1 MKGIDRIKL
10 SKLKS
15 KLAKESKSAK
25 SVGEMEVPSVKI
37 QEEMEI
43 EAPAS
48 TIKSLDLPI
57 KGIKKIDT
65 SVPLADRIKSMEV
78 KGIKKPMMEEKE
90 DDDEVYD
97 VDTEGPIGKYSPIME
112 YMKKKRGK

>member
-1 MKGIDRIKL
+1 MMKLG
-10 SKLKS
+10 KLKS

-48 TIKSLDLPI
+48 TIKSLDLPVS
-57 KGIKKIDT
+57 KMKKIDT
-65 SVPLADRIKSMEV
+65 SVPLADRLKSLEV
-78 KGIKKPMMEEKE
+78 KGIKKPMKM
-90 DDDEVYD
+90 DDEVYD
-97 VDTEGPIGKYSPIME
+97 VDVEGPIGGERYSPIME